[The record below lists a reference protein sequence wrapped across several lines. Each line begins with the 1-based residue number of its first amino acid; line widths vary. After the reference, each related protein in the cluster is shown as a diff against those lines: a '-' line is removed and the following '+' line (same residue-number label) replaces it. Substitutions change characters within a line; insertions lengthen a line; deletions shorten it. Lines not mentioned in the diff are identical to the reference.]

1 MMNLRRKLLYAFIS
15 LIIIPVFL
23 LGTVTFVL
31 SLNLIEKKHSEQTE
45 LTLKALSQSIEYV
58 LNDASDLSASL
69 IGNFYL
75 QNILSQSGEYSK
87 TAEDQLRIIGDER
100 TFRRMLIHHAT
111 ISYAF
116 MYNSSGHILPLYTG
130 TFKPIPYEQFK
141 QHPVYEQVVEQAG
154 LPVWIGP
161 GEYPELTGDDPV
173 ITQIR
178 LVRDL
183 HTLES
188 RGILCIQ
195 MKLSDLEKLFY
206 PFYYDQDE
214 HSDQFMVINKD
225 GLVLFD
231 NQKEMVG
238 DHLFDLIPEIQT
250 NEHYVS
256 FKRHVNQQES
266 IISAHHIN
274 NYDWTLVSIISWDTF
289 SAEMMLILKWV
300 AGLSLLSL
308 ITALLFNLVF
318 VKRVTKSIIQVVRSM
333 RRVEKGDMS
342 VRVPELGHDE
352 TGLLAK
358 GFNSLVEQTDHLLKE
373 VKREQDHKAR
383 AEMMVLQ
390 AQIKPHFLFN
400 TLESINVL
408 AVQNEG
414 EKVSH
419 MVQRLGN
426 ILRIS
431 IQESEMITIR
441 QEIEHLTNYL
451 DIQKYRFG
459 ALFDYEIVA
468 DEAYMDHQMIKI
480 TLQPLVENCIQHG
493 FEGITYQGFI
503 SVRLQVEPNY
513 LVFWIADNGKGI
525 SNETL
530 AKFQYNTNDKFDEIS
545 ARDVHGERRGLG
557 VMNVADRLRIN
568 FGPPNGL
575 YICSRLNEGTLIKC
589 VMPKYKVG
597 D

>member
-274 NYDWTLVSIISWDTF
+274 NYEWTLVSIVSWDTF

-557 VMNVADRLRIN
+557 VMNVADRLRIH